1 MKIEFETARD
11 LLVVRLAGEL
21 DEHTAAQFR
30 AAVEERLDEDGERD
44 LALDLSAVTFIDS
57 SGLGAIL
64 GRYKR
69 LSQAERRMA
78 IFGAS
83 PQVRRI
89 LELSGLLKIIP
100 LTAPNDRLSADETG
114 A

>member
-1 MKIEFETARD
+1 MGLEHTRD
-11 LLVVRLAGEL
+11 GVLVRLAGEL

-30 AAVEERLDEDGERD
+30 EAVERELDDSGSSN
-44 LALDLSAVTFIDS
+44 LLLDLSDVTFIDS
-57 SGLGAIL
+57 SGLGALL

-69 LSQAERRMA
+69 VSQAEGRMA
-78 IFGAS
+78 IIAAS

-100 LTAPNDRLSADETG
+100 LGAGGAAD
-114 A
+114 

>member
-1 MKIEFETARD
+1 MKIEFEPTRNQ
-11 LLVVRLAGEL
+11 LLVRLAGEL
-21 DEHTAAQFR
+21 DEHTATQFR
-30 AAVEERLDEDGERD
+30 EAVEARLDEDGDRD
-44 LALDLSAVTFIDS
+44 LLLDLAAVTFIDS

-69 LSQAERRMA
+69 ISQAERKMA
-78 IFGAS
+78 FAAAS

-100 LTAPNDRLSADETG
+100 LAATGDGKTAS
-114 A
+114 

>member
-1 MKIEFETARD
+1 MRIDFEVSRNQ
-11 LLVVRLAGEL
+11 LLVRLAGEL
-21 DEHTAAQFR
+21 DEHTATQFR
-30 AAVEERLDEDGERD
+30 ESVEARLDEDGERD
-44 LALDLSAVTFIDS
+44 LLLDLSEVTFIDS

-69 LSQAERRMA
+69 ISQAERRMA
-78 IFGAS
+78 VAAAS

-100 LTAPNDRLSADETG
+100 LAGDGGRASAD
-114 A
+114 

>member
-1 MKIEFETARD
+1 MKIEFETGRN

-30 AAVEERLDEDGERD
+30 TAVEERLDEDGERD

-69 LSQAERRMA
+69 ISQAQRRMA
-78 IFGAS
+78 ILGAS

-100 LTAPNDRLSADETG
+100 LAAPDDGTTA
-114 A
+114 

>member
-1 MKIEFETARD
+1 MKIDFEAGRNQLT
-11 LLVVRLAGEL
+11 VRLVGEL
-21 DEHTAAQFR
+21 DEHTATQFR
-30 AAVEERLDEDGERD
+30 EAVEARLDEDEGRD
-44 LALDLSAVTFIDS
+44 LLLDLGAVSFIDS

-69 LSQAERRMA
+69 ISQTERRMA
-78 IFGAS
+78 FVAAS

-100 LTAPNDRLSADETG
+100 LADDGGRASAD
-114 A
+114 

>member
-1 MKIEFETARD
+1 MKIEFETGRNQ
-11 LLVVRLAGEL
+11 LTVRLAGEL

-30 AAVEERLDEDGERD
+30 AAVEARLDEDGERD

-69 LSQAERRMA
+69 ISQAQRRMT
-78 IFGAS
+78 ISGAS

-100 LTAPNDRLSADETG
+100 LTGPDEKT
-114 A
+114 AV